1 MFFFDILIS
10 KIMRQASEDAFVG
23 PTNPSALAK
32 QGGDGAQVNGIE
44 MAGEGEHNN
53 QHGNWDAKGQELRM
67 YGVAIAEL
75 EADGVSQFIERM
87 NNPIDPL
94 IDGNGNSNQED
105 SGDIQDQA

>member
-1 MFFFDILIS
+1 
-10 KIMRQASEDAFVG
+10 
-23 PTNPSALAK
+23 
-32 QGGDGAQVNGIE
+32 
-44 MAGEGEHNN
+44 
-53 QHGNWDAKGQELRM
+53 M
-67 YGVAIAEL
+67 YWVAIAEL